1 MGRIRLICCCY
12 WKRPGGG
19 RDFVARASPVE
30 INVDLGLAGRGG
42 PRTRLARQRDKRSYS
57 VFGVGYACVALG
69 MLSAFPVVW
78 ADGHAGSASAQ
89 MDHILMHVP
98 EWVPDLLVFNY
109 FLSANLLAACS
120 LFKIVEFGWES
131 WLQRGLQKW
140 KILEKVD
147 E

>member
-1 MGRIRLICCCY
+1 
-12 WKRPGGG
+12 
-19 RDFVARASPVE
+19 VARASPVE

-98 EWVPDLLVFNY
+98 E
-109 FLSANLLAACS
+109 
-120 LFKIVEFGWES
+120 
-131 WLQRGLQKW
+131 
-140 KILEKVD
+140 
-147 E
+147 